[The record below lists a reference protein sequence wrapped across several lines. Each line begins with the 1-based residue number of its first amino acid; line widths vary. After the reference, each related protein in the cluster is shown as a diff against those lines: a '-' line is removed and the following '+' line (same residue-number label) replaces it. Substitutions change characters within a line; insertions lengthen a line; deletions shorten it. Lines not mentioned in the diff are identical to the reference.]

1 MKSRAAV
8 KSKAGTK
15 TVAAYISAQKPALA
29 AVCRLLGK
37 EIDAALPQ
45 SAATI
50 YHGIPVWFI
59 AGNAVVGF
67 NVNAKKQVKLL
78 FWNGQ
83 AFKEPDLEAVG
94 KFKAAQ
100 VQFSDVAEID
110 KKKLKKW
117 LKKAG
122 KDIWDYAGMRKKR
135 VGKSKK

>member
-8 KSKAGTK
+8 KSKAGAK

-29 AVCRLLGK
+29 AICHLLGK

-67 NVNAKKQVKLL
+67 NVNAKKQVNLL

-100 VQFSDVAEID
+100 VQFSDAEEVD

-122 KDIWDYAGMRKKR
+122 KDIWDFEGMRKKR
-135 VGKSKK
+135 RKTNR

>member
-1 MKSRAAV
+1 MKSSAKRAGG
-8 KSKAGTK
+8 SK
-15 TVAAYISAQKPALA
+15 TVASYISAQKPALA

-45 SAATI
+45 AGATI

-67 NVNAKKQVKLL
+67 SVTAKSQVNLL

-83 AFKEPDLEAVG
+83 AIKSPAGLAAVG

-100 VQFSDVAEID
+100 A
-110 KKKLKKW
+110 
-117 LKKAG
+117 
-122 KDIWDYAGMRKKR
+122 
-135 VGKSKK
+135 